1 MKINVIT
8 EDELFRK
15 FGYLMDDSHG
25 RDVELLMDIL
35 ICNGIEV
42 KEVEEGY
49 LINMKINLKYFY
61 RRSRLNAG
69 FLYIF
74 SHILIIHKR

>member
-35 ICNGIEV
+35 ICNGIKV
-42 KEVEEGY
+42 KEIEEGY
-49 LINMKINLKYFY
+49 LIKYE
-61 RRSRLNAG
+61 N
-69 FLYIF
+69 
-74 SHILIIHKR
+74 